1 MRAACLVVAAA
12 LCACCSKSRV
22 GSEQR
27 LVADPFPLAIPI
39 DGWTEA
45 KEGDQTIGY
54 AWSSEAPDRVFQ
66 FKDARSIGVIREARK
81 SAAASGGTSYVL
93 LDSFAVRLPHPS
105 PYGVNTSCAYSRLE
119 DVPVDA
125 RPSSHPRPPR
135 PADERQDRH

>member
-1 MRAACLVVAAA
+1 MRAACVAAPRVWIVAAA
-12 LCACCSKSRV
+12 LFASCSRSGA
-22 GSEQR
+22 GSQQR

-45 KEGDQTIGY
+45 KEGERTVGY
-54 AWSSEAPDRVFQ
+54 AWSSEAPDRVFE
-66 FKDARSIGVIREARK
+66 FNDARSIDVIRAARK
-81 SAAASGGTSYVL
+81 AAAAAGETSFVL

-105 PYGVNTSCAYSRLE
+105 PYGVNTSCAYSRWE

-135 PADERQDRH
+135 